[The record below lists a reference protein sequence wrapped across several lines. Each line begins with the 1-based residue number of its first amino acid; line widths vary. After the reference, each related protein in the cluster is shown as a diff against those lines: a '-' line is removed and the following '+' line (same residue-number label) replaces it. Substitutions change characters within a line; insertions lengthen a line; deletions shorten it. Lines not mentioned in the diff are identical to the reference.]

1 MSEPIFYID
10 RSTIREGS
18 LQEVRSRINDVVEF
32 IDGEE
37 PQLLGY
43 DFYIDESGREMTVVS
58 IHPDSASLELHLRV
72 GRSAFQGFADLIDL
86 RSIEVYGRPSDE
98 ALALL
103 EDKAAMLGD
112 DGQVETHD
120 RQAGFLRFEAANI
133 P

>member
-10 RSTIREGS
+10 RSAIREGS
-18 LQEVRSRINDVVEF
+18 LEEVRSRIHNVVEF
-32 IDGEE
+32 IEGEE

-43 DFYIDESGREMTVVS
+43 DFYVDEGDREMTVVS

-72 GRSAFQGFADLIDL
+72 GRSAFQGFAALIEL

-103 EDKAAMLGD
+103 EDKAAMLGE
-112 DGQVETHD
+112 GSQVEIHD
-120 RQAGFLRFEAANI
+120 RQAGFLRFEAANAS
-133 P
+133 